1 MGGRAAKHRMY
12 DRSALNSRRFVR
24 SPGWGCGRCV
34 ARSPAFTALTAKGF
48 VGKGF
53 GDLDVD
59 WLRPFAVTA
68 EVDYT
73 WYDPADRQLLAA
85 DLRDKPP
92 MIATKL
98 AVAVLHGGTGP
109 ACGPRSR
116 APDPAHEA
124 QTHGA
129 RRRQVDFKVIGRHP
143 DGTHAAPV
151 QKRTLDASSHDPIR

>member
-1 MGGRAAKHRMY
+1 MIGRPSTPDGSCGRPAGAAGAASLGRLRSRHSRRKVSSLCRTATASFVAIIGGLSR
-12 DRSALNSRRFVR
+12 RSAASSCLSAGVV
-24 SPGWGCGRCV
+24 PCV
-34 ARSPAFTALTAKGF
+34 IDFGGDREGAQPIDIQIAK
-48 VGKGF
+48 
-53 GDLDVD
+53 
-59 WLRPFAVTA
+59 P
-68 EVDYT
+68 
-73 WYDPADRQLLAA
+73 LA
-85 DLRDKPP
+85 
-92 MIATKL
+92 
-98 AVAVLHGGTGP
+98 GTGP